1 MKDISSK
8 FAEFVIRWRF
18 IFILLSCMFT
28 LYFIFCL
35 RNLSI
40 QTRLG
45 DLIPQQHPYVE
56 VQRRLMEVFGGLN
69 QVSIALVAQEG
80 DIFNQDILNKV
91 VRITRQLYLMD
102 GVNPGRI
109 LSLSARKI
117 KNTRI
122 SQDGFEVKRL
132 MRRAPETHAE
142 MEGLKQSIIR
152 NPMYFGPLVS
162 KDLKATLIL
171 VDFETEVTSRRIFK
185 ELGKIIDEEREGN
198 TEIYLAGRPIL
209 EGWMDYYLPKMG
221 WIFLATGLIMVIL
234 LSLAFRSK
242 RGVILPTLAAS
253 MATIWGLGAS
263 VLLGYRL
270 DPATVLTPF
279 FVLSL
284 GVSHSVQFIKLYYEL
299 VKEKGLTSEQAA
311 RESLSHLFVPALTG
325 VVTDG
330 IGFLSL
336 VLVPL
341 AMIKNMAVTSG
352 IGVLALFFT
361 TVTFIP
367 AVLSYLP
374 RPKRLEIEREER
386 PNFVD
391 ALLGQIA
398 LLIRKPVLR
407 WVTFGMFFVLAAIG
421 MKGASMLVIGD
432 NETGS
437 ATLYPD
443 SPYNKAERVINDKF
457 MGTNPYFIMVEGAG
471 EEALI
476 ESDVLKEME
485 SLQNYLQQNIP
496 EAGYALSLADYI
508 KGLNMVMFA
517 GDPTYF
523 KIPDKNGTIAE
534 YLFLY
539 SISGFPGDFDPV
551 VSPNYQYANIKV
563 DFKDHRSDTIK
574 RAIFHTREW
583 IAQFHKVDSIQFRYA
598 GGDIGVLGAVNEI
611 IEKTLSANLLQVAVL
626 VFICVAVAYRSFAG
640 GFLMLLPLLFNIL
653 VVFGIMGLTG
663 VSLTIE
669 TLPVAALSIGRGVD
683 YSLYVTT
690 RIKEEFR
697 EHPGISW
704 EEAIKRSLLTS
715 GKAVFFTGTTI
726 AVGSFTWFFSDVRL
740 QARLGLNL
748 GYLTCLNMIGA
759 LILLPLLLY
768 LCKPVFIGK
777 SVSCE
782 EKESNSKLREDEG
795 DVAKKHQAGIDA
807 CSEQHVT
814 L

>member
-1 MKDISSK
+1 MKDISSR
-8 FAEFVIRWRF
+8 FAAFVIRWRF
-18 IFILLSCMFT
+18 IFILLSCILT

-56 VQRRLMEVFGGLN
+56 VQRRLMDIFGGLN
-69 QVSIALVAQEG
+69 QVSIALVAKEG
-80 DIFNQDILNKV
+80 DIFNQDSLNKV

-117 KNTRI
+117 KNTRV

-132 MRRAPETHAE
+132 MRRAPETQAE

-171 VDFETEVTSRRIFK
+171 VDFETEVTSRRIFE
-185 ELGKIIDEEREGN
+185 ELGKIIDEERDGN

-221 WIFLATGLIMVIL
+221 WIFLATGLIMVVL
-234 LSLAFRSK
+234 LYLAFRSK

-299 VKEKGLTSEQAA
+299 VKEKGLTGEQAA

-386 PNFVD
+386 PNVVD

-398 LLIRKPVLR
+398 LLIHKPVLR
-407 WVTFGMFFVLAAIG
+407 WVTFGAFFILAAIG

-476 ESDVLKEME
+476 ERDVLKEME
-485 SLQNYLQQNIP
+485 SLQNYLQQNMP

-517 GDPTYF
+517 GDPAYF
-523 KIPDKNGTIAE
+523 TIPDKNGTIAE

-574 RAIFHTREW
+574 RALFYTREW
-583 IAQFHKVDSIQFRYA
+583 IEKFHTVDSIQFLYA

-611 IEKTLSANLLQVAVL
+611 IEETLSANLLQVAVL

-697 EHPGISW
+697 EHPGIPW
-704 EEAIKRSLLTS
+704 EEAIKRALLTS

-768 LCKPVFIGK
+768 LCKPAFMGQKCLVRGDGK
-777 SVSCE
+777 
-782 EKESNSKLREDEG
+782 K
-795 DVAKKHQAGIDA
+795 
-807 CSEQHVT
+807 
-814 L
+814 